1 MVLCQAVGNGQE
13 EVRNSVFHLQPHKM
27 ASVIVNGNDLN
38 GHPSKTKGLT
48 RGQLK
53 RLKQKQKP
61 KRTTT
66 LKLKRGGLTQ
76 QQPNELFP
84 DRPSTYVPTHQ
95 DTRGAAGRR
104 NGIEEDDE
112 TDDMHSSV
120 SSVVDD
126 TLTGIGEMDDTTREL
141 FADVFAKFQPTD
153 QDAPT
158 IEEENPEDPGKGQ
171 VIYSDDEMPSDGD
184 SDAPKPDISKR
195 KQRKMARLTVAE
207 LKRLVKKP
215 EVVEWVDVTAQDPKL
230 LVQLKSYIADTG
242 IATQRDAIKEK
253 ESEQSLRQK
262 TRERVQPKMGKIDI
276 DYQKL
281 HDAFFKYQV
290 PPVMTTFGEMLS
302 ALFHSFVACLQSE
315 KALNLRL
322 YHEGKEFET
331 KLKEKRPGDLSE
343 DLKEALSIPPL
354 APPPWLIA
362 MQRYG
367 PPPSYPNL
375 KIPGLNAPI
384 PEGAQ
389 WGYHPGGWGKPPT
402 DEFGRPLYGDVFG
415 KLPSLITMRR
425 ESEEESDGEGA
436 GPSTAEG
443 TQTPTGLETPSGLA
457 SITSTVPGG
466 LETPDFIEL
475 RKRREGPGAV
485 EPEIDT
491 GPKSLYHVIPEKES
505 KITGFMGSER
515 VYDVRGISQHG
526 HNVSMLGQED
536 RGTKRKA
543 TGGVD
548 VALDPSELEGLSEDQ
563 LRQRYEESKQRSNG
577 GGVGNQQG
585 GREDLS
591 DLVAQESAKRK
602 GKTDSSN
609 PSSSKNRDREKE
621 KFKF

>member
-1 MVLCQAVGNGQE
+1 MAAVA
-13 EVRNSVFHLQPHKM
+13 L
-27 ASVIVNGNDLN
+27 NGNDPN
-38 GHPSKTKGLT
+38 GNPPKTKGLT

-61 KRTTT
+61 KRPTTHSNINGVSSP
-66 LKLKRGGLTQ
+66 K
-76 QQPNELFP
+76 N
-84 DRPSTYVPTHQ
+84 
-95 DTRGAAGRR
+95 DTEGSADQRD
-104 NGIEEDDE
+104 ETKEDDK
-112 TDDMHSSV
+112 TDNLHSSA
-120 SSVVDD
+120 SSVIDD
-126 TLTGIGEMDDTTREL
+126 VLIGTGDLDNPTREL

-153 QDAPT
+153 QDASAM
-158 IEEENPEDPGKGQ
+158 EEEKSEDPGKGQ

-184 SDAPKPDISKR
+184 SDAPKPDVSKR

-230 LVQLKSYIADTG
+230 LVQLKSYRNTVPIPIHWSQKRDYLQGKRGIEKPAFQLPSYIADTG

-290 PPVMTTFGEMLS
+290 PPVMTKFGEM
-302 ALFHSFVACLQSE
+302 
-315 KALNLRL
+315 

-384 PEGAQ
+384 PDGAQ

-415 KLPSLITMRR
+415 QAPKFDTDAYGEPVSKELWGEVQSDEED
-425 ESEEESDGEGA
+425 ESEEESEEDSDGEGA
-436 GPSTAEG
+436 GPSGDG

-475 RKRREGPGAV
+475 RKRREGTGAV
-485 EPEIDT
+485 EPEADN
-491 GPKSLYHVIPEKES
+491 GPKSLYHVIPEKET
-505 KITGFMGSER
+505 KITGFMGSDR

-543 TGGVD
+543 NGVD
-548 VALDPSELEGLSEDQ
+548 VALDPSELEGLSEEQ
-563 LRQRYEESKQRSNG
+563 LRQRYEESRQRSSG

-602 GKTDSSN
+602 GRADGTTN
-609 PSSSKNRDREKE
+609 PKNRDREKE

>member
-1 MVLCQAVGNGQE
+1 M
-13 EVRNSVFHLQPHKM
+13 
-27 ASVIVNGNDLN
+27 
-38 GHPSKTKGLT
+38 
-48 RGQLK
+48 
-53 RLKQKQKP
+53 
-61 KRTTT
+61 
-66 LKLKRGGLTQ
+66 
-76 QQPNELFP
+76 
-84 DRPSTYVPTHQ
+84 
-95 DTRGAAGRR
+95 
-104 NGIEEDDE
+104 DDPLI
-112 TDDMHSSV
+112 S
-120 SSVVDD
+120 
-126 TLTGIGEMDDTTREL
+126 IGELDSTTRQL
-141 FADVFAKFQPTD
+141 FADVLAKFQPTD
-153 QDAPT
+153 HDFHAN
-158 IEEENPEDPGKGQ
+158 EEEKPEDPTKGQ
-171 VIYSDDEMPSDGD
+171 VIYSDDELPSDGD
-184 SDAPKPDISKR
+184 SDATQPDVSKR

-230 LVQLKSYIADTG
+230 LVQLKSYRNTVPIPIHWSQKRDYLQGKRGIEKPAFQLPSYIADTG

-290 PPVMTTFGEMLS
+290 PPVMTTFGEM
-302 ALFHSFVACLQSE
+302 
-315 KALNLRL
+315 
-322 YHEGKEFET
+322 YYEGKEFET

-343 DLKEALSIPPL
+343 ELKEALSIPPL

-415 KLPSLITMRR
+415 QAPKFDSDAYGEPVSKELWGEVQSDEEEESED
-425 ESEEESDGEGA
+425 ESEEESDGAGE
-436 GPSTAEG
+436 GPSAG
-443 TQTPTGLETPSGLA
+443 DGLQTPTGLETPSGLA

-475 RKRREGPGAV
+475 RKRREGPGIV
-485 EPEIDT
+485 ESEPDS
-491 GPKSLYHVIPEKES
+491 GPKALYQVIPEKDT

-515 VYDVRGISQHG
+515 AYDVRGISQHG
-526 HNVSMLGQED
+526 QNVAMLGQED

-543 TGGVD
+543 NGVE

-563 LRQRYEESKQRSNG
+563 LRQRYEESKQRANG
-577 GGVGNQQG
+577 SGIGNQQG

-602 GKTDSSN
+602 GRADGSVN
-609 PSSSKNRDREKE
+609 KNRDREKE

>member
-1 MVLCQAVGNGQE
+1 
-13 EVRNSVFHLQPHKM
+13 M

-66 LKLKRGGLTQ
+66 HSSLNGVAS
-76 QQPNELFP
+76 PNN
-84 DRPSTYVPTHQ
+84 

-230 LVQLKSYIADTG
+230 LVQLKSYRNTVPIPIHWSQKRDYLQGKRGIEKPAFQLPSYIADTG

-290 PPVMTTFGEMLS
+290 PPAMTTFGEM
-302 ALFHSFVACLQSE
+302 
-315 KALNLRL
+315 

-415 KLPSLITMRR
+415 QAPKFDNDAYGEPVSKELWGEVQSDEEEESED